1 MSSLKNEKIIS
12 FEVLEEKESITN
24 KPKKWEKGKLI
35 RKHNKYQKKGNKYI
49 KYLPKK

>member
-12 FEVLEEKESITN
+12 FKVLEEKESITN

-35 RKHNKYQKKGNKYI
+35 RKHNKYQKKGKQI
-49 KYLPKK
+49 H